1 MGSLM
6 QQASDETRF
15 YSDKLKHAIHLL
27 LFKRGKMPGA
37 KEWEVKALLG
47 RNYKEIIKQLDTLL
61 AELDLEIKRVEP
73 EQPQAKQLATSTPG
87 ELEDDARYLVTL
99 RGTLT
104 PKEARL
110 SGWRIDNLAALTIAI
125 AYVVTKQGKAPRE
138 EVEKLL
144 AEKVGRWKTLSL
156 LDAFVRNGYLKED
169 EAGSLSLGWR
179 TSSEVNLRDLMT
191 LLAETGAKA

>member
-1 MGSLM
+1 M
-6 QQASDETRF
+6 QQPSDETRF
-15 YSDKLKHAIHLL
+15 YSDKLKRAIHLL

-37 KEWEVKALLG
+37 KEWELKAALGKNYKDVIKQVDALLA
-47 RNYKEIIKQLDTLL
+47 D
-61 AELDLEIKRVEP
+61 LDLEVKRIEPDHSQATQLVEG
-73 EQPQAKQLATSTPG
+73 SPG
-87 ELEDDARYLVTL
+87 EGAEDARYLVTL

-144 AEKVGRWKTLSL
+144 AEKVGRWKTLTL

-169 EAGSLSLGWR
+169 ETGSLTLGWR

-191 LLAETGAKA
+191 LLAEAGG

>member
-1 MGSLM
+1 M
-6 QQASDETRF
+6 QESSDEKRF

-37 KEWEVKALLG
+37 KEWELKASLG
-47 RNYKEIIKQLDTLL
+47 KNYKEVVKQLDTLL
-61 AELDLEIKRVEP
+61 AEFDLEVKRVEP
-73 EQPQAKQLATSTPG
+73 DRSHTAESP
-87 ELEDDARYLVTL
+87 EDLGGGRTEDARYLITL

-110 SGWRIDNLAALTIAI
+110 SGWRIDNLAALTVAI

-144 AEKVGRWKTLSL
+144 AEKVGRWKTLTL

-179 TSSEVNLRDLMT
+179 TASEVNLRDLMT
-191 LLAETGAKA
+191 LLAETGS

>member
-1 MGSLM
+1 ME
-6 QQASDETRF
+6 QAGDEKRF

-37 KEWEVKALLG
+37 KEWELKASLG
-47 RNYKEIIKQLDTLL
+47 KNYREVIKQLDALL
-61 AELDLEIKRVEP
+61 ADFDLEVKRVEP
-73 EQPQAKQLATSTPG
+73 DRSQASQLVEGPLG
-87 ELEDDARYLVTL
+87 ENLDDARYLITL
-99 RGTLT
+99 RGTLS

-125 AYVVTKQGKAPRE
+125 TYVVTKQGKAPRE

-144 AEKVGRWKTLSL
+144 AQKVGRWKTLTL

-179 TSSEVNLRDLMT
+179 TTSEVNLRDLMT
-191 LLAETGAKA
+191 LLAETGS

>member
-1 MGSLM
+1 MGQLVE
-6 QQASDETRF
+6 QTGDETRF
-15 YSDKLKHAIHLL
+15 YSDNLKHAIHLL

-37 KEWEVKALLG
+37 KEWELKARLG
-47 RNYKEIIKQLDTLL
+47 RNYKEIIKQLDALL
-61 AELDLEIKRVEP
+61 AELDLEVKRVEP
-73 EQPQAKQLATSTPG
+73 QRPQAKQLTTNVSG
-87 ELEDDARYLVTL
+87 EVEDDARYLVTL

-169 EAGSLSLGWR
+169 EAESLSLGWR
-179 TSSEVNLRDLMT
+179 TTSEVNLRDLMT
-191 LLAETGAKA
+191 LLAETGART

>member
-1 MGSLM
+1 ME
-6 QQASDETRF
+6 QASDEKRF

-37 KEWEVKALLG
+37 KEWELKASLG
-47 RNYKEIIKQLDTLL
+47 KNYREVIKQLDALL
-61 AELDLEIKRVEP
+61 ADFDLEVKRVEP
-73 EQPQAKQLATSTPG
+73 DRSQASQLVEGPLG
-87 ELEDDARYLVTL
+87 ENLDDARYLITL
-99 RGTLT
+99 RGTLS

-125 AYVVTKQGKAPRE
+125 TYVVTKQGKAPRE

-144 AEKVGRWKTLSL
+144 AQKVGRWKTLTL

-179 TSSEVNLRDLMT
+179 TKSEVNLRDLMT
-191 LLAETGAKA
+191 LLAETGS

>member
-1 MGSLM
+1 M
-6 QQASDETRF
+6 QQSSDEKRF

-37 KEWEVKALLG
+37 KEWELKASLG
-47 RNYKEIIKQLDTLL
+47 KNYKEVVKQLDTLL
-61 AELDLEIKRVEP
+61 AEFDLEVKRVEP
-73 EQPQAKQLATSTPG
+73 DRSHTSQSPESLSG
-87 ELEDDARYLVTL
+87 ENTEDARYLITL

-110 SGWRIDNLAALTIAI
+110 SGWRIDNLAALTEAI

-144 AEKVGRWKTLSL
+144 AEKVGRWKTLTL

-179 TSSEVNLRDLMT
+179 TASEVNLRDLMT
-191 LLAETGAKA
+191 LLAETGS

>member
-1 MGSLM
+1 M
-6 QQASDETRF
+6 QQASDEKRF

-37 KEWEVKALLG
+37 KEWELKATLG
-47 RNYKEIIKQLDTLL
+47 KNYKEVIKQLDALL
-61 AELDLEIKRVEP
+61 AEFDLEIKRVEP
-73 EQPQAKQLATSTPG
+73 DRSQASQPG
-87 ELEDDARYLVTL
+87 EGPVGQDADDARYLITL

-110 SGWRIDNLAALTIAI
+110 SGWRIDNLSALTVAI

-144 AEKVGRWKTLSL
+144 AEKIGRWKTLTL
-156 LDAFVRNGYLKED
+156 LDVFVRNGYLKED
-169 EAGSLSLGWR
+169 ETGSLSLGWR
-179 TSSEVNLRDLMT
+179 TMSEVNLRDLMT
-191 LLAETGAKA
+191 LLAETGS

>member
-1 MGSLM
+1 M
-6 QQASDETRF
+6 QQASDEKRF

-37 KEWEVKALLG
+37 KEWELKASLG
-47 RNYKEIIKQLDTLL
+47 KNYKEVIKQLDALL
-61 AELDLEIKRVEP
+61 ADFDLEVKRVEP
-73 EQPQAKQLATSTPG
+73 DRFHASQVVEGPPG
-87 ELEDDARYLVTL
+87 ENPDDARYLVTL
-99 RGTLT
+99 RGTLS

-125 AYVVTKQGKAPRE
+125 TYVVTKQGKAPRE

-144 AEKVGRWKTLSL
+144 AQKVGRWKTLTL

-179 TSSEVNLRDLMT
+179 TTSEVNLRDLMT
-191 LLAETGAKA
+191 LLAETGS

>member
-1 MGSLM
+1 M
-6 QQASDETRF
+6 QETSEETRF

-37 KEWEVKALLG
+37 KEWELKARLG
-47 RNYKEIIKQLDTLL
+47 RNYKEIIKQLDVLL
-61 AELDLEIKRVEP
+61 AELDLEVKRVEP
-73 EQPQAKQLATSTPG
+73 EQAQAKQIGPNALDEA
-87 ELEDDARYLVTL
+87 EDDARYLVTL

-110 SGWRIDNLAALTIAI
+110 SGWRIDNLAALTVAI

-138 EVEKLL
+138 EVEKLV
-144 AEKVGRWKTLSL
+144 ADKVGRWKTLSL

-169 EAGSLSLGWR
+169 EVGSLSLGWR
-179 TSSEVNLRDLMT
+179 TTSEVNLRDLMT

>member
-1 MGSLM
+1 M
-6 QQASDETRF
+6 QQPSDETRF
-15 YSDKLKHAIHLL
+15 YSDKLKRAIHLL

-37 KEWEVKALLG
+37 KEWELKAALGKNYKDVIKHVDALLA
-47 RNYKEIIKQLDTLL
+47 D
-61 AELDLEIKRVEP
+61 LDLEVKRIEPDHSQATQLVEG
-73 EQPQAKQLATSTPG
+73 SPG
-87 ELEDDARYLVTL
+87 EGAEDARYLVTL

-144 AEKVGRWKTLSL
+144 AEKVGRWKTLTL

-169 EAGSLSLGWR
+169 ETGSLTLGWR

-191 LLAETGAKA
+191 LLAEAGG